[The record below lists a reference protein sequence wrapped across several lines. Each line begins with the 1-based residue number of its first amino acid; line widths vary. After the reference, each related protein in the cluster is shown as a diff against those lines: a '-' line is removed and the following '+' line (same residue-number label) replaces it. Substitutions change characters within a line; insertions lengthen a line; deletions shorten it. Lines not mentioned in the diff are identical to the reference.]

1 MNRAYKPRKP
11 RKAYLVRLA
20 EFNTR
25 EERAAL
31 YQEIEIL
38 SQNSQQICYRVTGGD
53 EVEITRAK
61 LKAQGREI
69 FRDVSE
75 AKAALHD
82 NLNKIRQGGAK

>member
-1 MNRAYKPRKP
+1 MSRARKP

-20 EFNTR
+20 EFRTR

-38 SQNSQQICYRVTGGD
+38 NQNSQQICYRVIGGD
-53 EVEITRAK
+53 QVEITAAE
-61 LKAQGREI
+61 LKAQGRKI
-69 FRDVSE
+69 FRDVGE

-82 NLNKIRQGGAK
+82 NLAKIRQGGAK